1 MGWTRNDRPNR
12 IGKREQLCWSCEKCI
27 SMCSWSR
34 EFIPIPGWD
43 AIEEH
48 HTRADERNV
57 DSYKIYN
64 CPEYK
69 RSYAYG
75 G

>member
-1 MGWTRNDRPNR
+1 M
-12 IGKREQLCWSCEKCI
+12 
-27 SMCSWSR
+27 
-34 EFIPIPGWD
+34 PIPGWD